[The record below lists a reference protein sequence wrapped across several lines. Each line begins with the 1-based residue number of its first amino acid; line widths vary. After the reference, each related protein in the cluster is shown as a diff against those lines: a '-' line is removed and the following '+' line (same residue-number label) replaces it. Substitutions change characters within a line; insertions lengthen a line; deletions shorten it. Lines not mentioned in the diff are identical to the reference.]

1 MIFNYIRV
9 STALQN
15 TDRQLVGIAC
25 DREYMDKLSGKDTN
39 RPQLQAMI
47 DNLREGDIVNVHSM
61 DRLARNVQDLLALI
75 DTIINKG
82 AKIKFHKENLTFEAN
97 KKTDAFQ
104 KLMLTLLG
112 AVSEFEREIILERQR
127 EGIAIAKQKGKYKG
141 GQKKLSEEQIKEI
154 RALVEENKLPITEIA
169 RQYKITRQTVYNLM
183 KYGAE

>member
-15 TDRQLVGIAC
+15 TDRQLLNVSSN
-25 DREYMDKLSGKDTN
+25 REYTDKLSGKDTN
-39 RPQLQAMI
+39 RPQLQAML
-47 DNLREGDIVNVHSM
+47 DNLREGDIINVHSM
-61 DRLARNVQDLLALI
+61 DRLARNVQDLLSLI
-75 DTIINKG
+75 DTIMKKG
-82 AKIKFHKENLTFEAN
+82 TTIKFHKENLTFEAN

-141 GQKKLSEEQIKEI
+141 GKKKLSNEQINEI
-154 RALVEENKLPITEIA
+154 KAVVMDRTTNISQLAKKYNV
-169 RQYKITRQTVYNLM
+169 TRQTIYNLV
-183 KYGAE
+183 K

>member
-15 TDRQLVGIAC
+15 TDRQLAGVAC

-61 DRLARNVQDLLALI
+61 DRLARNVQDLLSLI

-82 AKIKFHKENLTFEAN
+82 AKLQFHKENLTFEAN

-154 RALVEENKLPITEIA
+154 KALVMGRTTNISQLAKK
-169 RQYKITRQTVYNLM
+169 YNVTRQTIYNLI
-183 KYGAE
+183 K

>member
-15 TDRQLVGIAC
+15 TDRQLAGVAC

-47 DNLREGDIVNVHSM
+47 DNLREGDIVNIHSM
-61 DRLARNVQDLLALI
+61 DRLARNVQDLLSLI

-82 AKIKFHKENLTFEAN
+82 AKIQFHKENLTFEAN

-141 GQKKLSEEQIKEI
+141 GQKKLAEEQIKEI
-154 RALVEENKLPITEIA
+154 KALVKDDKLPITEIA
-169 RQYKITRQTVYNLM
+169 RQYKITRQTVYNLI
-183 KYGAE
+183 K

>member
-15 TDRQLVGIAC
+15 TDRQLAGVAC

-61 DRLARNVQDLLALI
+61 DRLARNVQDLLSLI

-82 AKIKFHKENLTFEAN
+82 AKIQFHKENLTFEAN

-154 RALVEENKLPITEIA
+154 RALVMGRTTNISQLAKK
-169 RQYKITRQTVYNLM
+169 YNVTRQTIYNLI
-183 KYGAE
+183 K

>member
-15 TDRQLVGIAC
+15 TDRQLAGVAC

-75 DTIINKG
+75 DTVFSYLLSYKRSILMANQ
-82 AKIKFHKENLTFEAN
+82 ENYIVN
-97 KKTDAFQ
+97 
-104 KLMLTLLG
+104 
-112 AVSEFEREIILERQR
+112 
-127 EGIAIAKQKGKYKG
+127 
-141 GQKKLSEEQIKEI
+141 
-154 RALVEENKLPITEIA
+154 LVHMGYLIF
-169 RQYKITRQTVYNLM
+169 
-183 KYGAE
+183 

>member
-15 TDRQLVGIAC
+15 TDRQLAGVAC

-61 DRLARNVQDLLALI
+61 DRLARNVQDLLSLI

-82 AKIKFHKENLTFEAN
+82 AKIQFHKENLTFEAN

-154 RALVEENKLPITEIA
+154 KALVMGRTTNISQLAKK
-169 RQYKITRQTVYNLM
+169 YNVTRQTIYNLI
-183 KYGAE
+183 K